1 MILKRTSVILMLIF
15 GWGGQIFAQE
25 TPTPDLPTLCPSVS
39 ESAMPAP
46 DAKKVLTTFTVIADM
61 ARNVACDKLQVES
74 LTRVGS
80 EIHGYEPTPSDL
92 KKAQEADLVL
102 YNGLNLELWFEQFM
116 GAVSDVPSVVLTDG
130 IEPLLI
136 AEGAYKDLPNPHAW
150 MSPQMALVYVDN
162 IRKAFIEL
170 DPANESAYN
179 ANAEAYSAHIQ
190 DIDGFLRE
198 NLAQIPD
205 AQRYLVSCEGAFTYL
220 AKDYDMQELYM
231 WAINADQ
238 QGTPRQVAKLVDA
251 VKQNQVPAVFCET
264 TVNNDPMMTV
274 AESTGARFG
283 GALFVDSLS
292 EADGPVPTYLD
303 LLRYDITIIV
313 SGLLGE

>member
-1 MILKRTSVILMLIF
+1 MLIF